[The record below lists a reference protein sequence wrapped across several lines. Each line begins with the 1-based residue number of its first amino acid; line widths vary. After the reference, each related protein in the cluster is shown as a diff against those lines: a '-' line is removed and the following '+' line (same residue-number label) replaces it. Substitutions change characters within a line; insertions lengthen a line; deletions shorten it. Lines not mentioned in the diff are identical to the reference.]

1 MLIFR
6 KGFSSL
12 PPSSSAQS
20 RKSPFRLIGL
30 PALVAAVVTTTASLN
45 MLGTETAEAA
55 PCSRGADGKLTCG
68 LGGISREP
76 GNGGGPAN
84 NGGGGGELPELPE
97 GGDGLP
103 QAPEVEAPAPRV
115 PTTVLAWEARA
126 AAPVPVPRAHTAPED
141 KTYVRLRTNLWVD
154 GFVRV
159 STPPVRSAT
168 DDRTVQAVA
177 TPYLVVW
184 NVGEGTH
191 TCTTAG
197 AANSSA
203 CHYVYKRSS
212 SNQPGGRYRITATIR
227 WRVTWSCTGNDCD
240 IQGGALEDL
249 EMSSTQVPLAVGE
262 IQTNSRD

>member
-6 KGFSSL
+6 QGFSHL
-12 PPSSSAQS
+12 SSASTKQS
-20 RKSPFRLIGL
+20 RSSRFRSTGVPVL
-30 PALVAAVVTTTASLN
+30 LVAAITAAAGLN
-45 MLGTETAEAA
+45 ALRPGVAKAA

-68 LGGISREP
+68 LDGTGRET
-76 GNGGGPAN
+76 GTGGGP
-84 NGGGGGELPELPE
+84 GSSSGGGELPELPE

-115 PTTVLAWEARA
+115 PTTELAWEARA
-126 AAPVPVPRAHTAPED
+126 SAPVPVPRAHTAPAD

-159 STPPVRSAT
+159 STPPIRSAT

-203 CHYVYKRSS
+203 CHYVYRRSS
-212 SNQPGGRYRITATIR
+212 SNQPGGRYHITATIR

-240 IQGGALEDL
+240 IRGGTLEDL
-249 EMSSTQVPLAVGE
+249 EMSSAQVPLTVSE
-262 IQTNSRD
+262 IQTNSRN